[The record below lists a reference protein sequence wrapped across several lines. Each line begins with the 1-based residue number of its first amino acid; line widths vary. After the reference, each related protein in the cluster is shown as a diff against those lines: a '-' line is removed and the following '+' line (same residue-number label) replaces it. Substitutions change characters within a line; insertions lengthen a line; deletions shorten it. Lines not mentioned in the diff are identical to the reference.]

1 METPNYIKDYE
12 QREGILSRN
21 NMTMPEGFDDYLKD
35 KKMVL
40 VYSESTSDFD
50 NGKISFQS
58 KIYRTQQ
65 GFYLYL
71 LFGDDGKTEL
81 TIYFKQSQLNELTIF
96 TTQLLKQ
103 FKQTKK

>member
-35 KKMVL
+35 KKMIL

-58 KIYRTQQ
+58 KIYKTLQ

-96 TTQLLKQ
+96 TAQLLKQ

>member
-12 QREGILSRN
+12 KREGILSRN

>member
-103 FKQTKK
+103 FKQAKK

>member
-1 METPNYIKDYE
+1 MEKPNYIKDYE